1 MNLHHV
7 GDDVTDFE
15 AQTKNYFKSLTE
27 SQFPNVGASSGG
39 GGGKSKASSNNGTS
53 RGYGAVDSGY
63 IGSSSRVRRE
73 DTPEL
78 ESHGAV
84 RVDGSIREL
93 FRGKVMVFLC
103 L

>member
-53 RGYGAVDSGY
+53 RGYGAVVS
-63 IGSSSRVRRE
+63 ILV
-73 DTPEL
+73 
-78 ESHGAV
+78 AV
-84 RVDGSIREL
+84 RGYAGRIQQSQRAWLEW
-93 FRGKVMVFLC
+93 MVN
-103 L
+103 